1 LLFEQIKF
9 ALFADE
15 LLPRALEA
23 SSEGD
28 GRTGREPEA

>member
-23 SSEGD
+23 RATAELGES
-28 GRTGREPEA
+28 RKRR